1 MILNP
6 SGRPV
11 AYVCSP
17 YAPRDGETVDQ
28 HLLWARA
35 LARLA
40 WDDGYWPVAPHLYLT
55 QILTDADPAERAAGL
70 TIGLALVRQAVVLYA
85 YPVDNPSAGMM
96 QELTLAHGL
105 DIPVRPVLYADLAEA
120 AGRLPGAP
128 ALISLPAPR
137 SVSA

>member
-1 MILNP
+1 MICN
-6 SGRPV
+6 SAGRPV

-17 YAPRDGETVDQ
+17 YAPRDGETVGQ
-28 HLLWARA
+28 HVLWARA

-55 QILTDADPAERAAGL
+55 QLLSDSNPAERQQGL
-70 TIGLALVRQAVVLYA
+70 QIGLDLVRKAAVLYA
-85 YPVDNPSAGMM
+85 YPLDNPSAGMM
-96 QELTLAHGL
+96 RELTLAHGC

-128 ALISLPAPR
+128 ALLPLPAR
-137 SVSA
+137 LTVSG